1 MRLCHNVMCAAFP
14 VGISATTTPVCNC
27 RRRPHNTNCQQMFVG
42 LGLPRGP
49 GYQGGCLRML
59 CAQVRDYLLALES
72 HLSEAHR
79 QASRLTAKEVELGEA
94 MLEFGQVGR

>member
-1 MRLCHNVMCAAFP
+1 
-14 VGISATTTPVCNC
+14 
-27 RRRPHNTNCQQMFVG
+27 
-42 LGLPRGP
+42 
-49 GYQGGCLRML
+49 ML